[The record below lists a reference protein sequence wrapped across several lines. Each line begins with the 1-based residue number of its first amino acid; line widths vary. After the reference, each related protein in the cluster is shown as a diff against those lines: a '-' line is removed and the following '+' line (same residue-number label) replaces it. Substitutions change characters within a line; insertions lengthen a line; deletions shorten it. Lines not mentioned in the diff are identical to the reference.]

1 MSVAPLS
8 PAVINIINRQGARA
22 INSPSYISVRV
33 APLIHLATGERRAKA
48 EILVSDTISAS
59 ERPAEAGVPA
69 LSVIAKTAAS
79 VPDRVAAQYG
89 GSRVTYGRLQMIID
103 EYRILTAELGLDD
116 NAAVYAAV
124 MHTLPG
130 LGVIDDPYE
139 MAGVVTALLS
149 RIVDTDLTPS
159 VN

>member
-1 MSVAPLS
+1 M
-8 PAVINIINRQGARA
+8 
-22 INSPSYISVRV
+22 
-33 APLIHLATGERRAKA
+33 HLATGVGRAKA

-59 ERPAEAGVPA
+59 ERPAEAGKPA
-69 LSVIAKTAAS
+69 IYVIAKTAAC
-79 VPDRVAAQYG
+79 VPDKVAAQYG
-89 GSRVTYGRLQMIID
+89 GSVVTYGRLQMVIE
-103 EYRILTAELGLDD
+103 EYRALTAEFGLDD

-124 MHTLPG
+124 LHTLPG

-149 RIVDTDLTPS
+149 RIADNDRTPS

>member
-1 MSVAPLS
+1 M
-8 PAVINIINRQGARA
+8 
-22 INSPSYISVRV
+22 
-33 APLIHLATGERRAKA
+33 HLATGVRRVKA

-59 ERPAEAGVPA
+59 ERPAEAGNPVTC
-69 LSVIAKTAAS
+69 VVAKTAAC
-79 VPDRVAAQYG
+79 VPDKVAAQYG
-89 GSRVTYGRLQMIID
+89 GSLVTYGRLQMVIE

-116 NAAVYAAV
+116 NAAVYAALI
-124 MHTLPG
+124 HTLPR

-149 RIVDTDLTPS
+149 RMVDADLTPP